1 MEVNQYLEMFIEE
14 SKDHL
19 QACSEHLLELEKNPD
34 DLAIVGEIF
43 RSAHTLKGMSAT
55 MGFEDLAD
63 LTHKMENVLDA
74 IRNEKIHVS
83 PEILDVVFESV
94 DHLEEMVMDIA
105 NGGDGKR
112 DVSSTVAQ
120 LKRIELGEYAIPEVV
135 ATTETP
141 VTAVTSVLE
150 YDSFEQTV
158 ISQSTEQ
165 GFNAF
170 EISVRLREDCLLKA
184 ARVFMVF
191 EILEKD
197 GDVIKSNPSVEKL
210 EDEQFDQQFSVA
222 FVTKESA
229 EDMKNKIMKVSEVEE
244 VIVATLGT
252 PVTAVASVLEYDSF
266 EQTVIAQS
274 AEQGFNAFEISVKLR
289 EDCLLKAARVFMVF
303 EILEKDGDV
312 IKSNP
317 SVEKLEDE
325 QFDQQFSVALVT
337 KESAEDMQK
346 KIMKVSE
353 VEEVI
358 VATIEQKQHSEKEPA
373 IQEVAATAT
382 VEVEAQPAT
391 TPEKNNA
398 APTPA
403 KAPAPAKTDKSHAPV
418 GNKTIR
424 VNIERL
430 DILMNLFEELVIDRG
445 RLQSIATEVN
455 HGELNETVERM
466 SRVMGD
472 LQTIILTMRMVPV
485 ETVFNRF
492 PKMIRQL
499 SRDLNK
505 KINLEI
511 IGAETELDR
520 TVIDEIGDPLVHL
533 IRNSVDHGIENPTAR
548 RAKGKPEEGTV
559 VLRAYHSG
567 NYVFIE
573 IEDDGAGINREK
585 VLAKAI
591 SKGIVTQEQSYSM
604 SDKQI
609 NELILASGFSTADV
623 ISDVSGR
630 GVGLDVVKTTIESL
644 GGNIS
649 IESTQD
655 VGSIFSIQLPLTL
668 SIISVMLVEIE
679 KEIYAIPL
687 SSIIETSIIRSSE
700 IMNAHNQKVIDFRG
714 KVVPLVFLEEIFE
727 VPRKEPQDDEFHS
740 VVIVRKGEKLAGLV
754 VDSFIGQQEIVLK
767 SLGNYLTNIFA
778 ISGATILGNGKVA
791 LIVDCNALIK

>member
-14 SKDHL
+14 SKEHL

-83 PEILDVVFESV
+83 PEILDIVFESV

-120 LKRIELGEYAIPEVV
+120 LKRIESGEEALPEVV
-135 ATTETP
+135 ATVAIPEVP
-141 VTAVTSVLE
+141 SVLE

-158 ISQSTEQ
+158 ITQSAEQ

-197 GDVIKSNPSVEKL
+197 GDVIKSTPSVEKL
-210 EDEQFDQQFSVA
+210 EDEQFDQQFYVA

-229 EDMKNKIMKVSEVEE
+229 EDMQKKLMKVSEVDE
-244 VIVATLGT
+244 VNVAKIN
-252 PVTAVASVLEYDSF
+252 
-266 EQTVIAQS
+266 Q
-274 AEQGFNAFEISVKLR
+274 
-289 EDCLLKAARVFMVF
+289 
-303 EILEKDGDV
+303 
-312 IKSNP
+312 
-317 SVEKLEDE
+317 E
-325 QFDQQFSVALVT
+325 QF
-337 KESAEDMQK
+337 
-346 KIMKVSE
+346 
-353 VEEVI
+353 
-358 VATIEQKQHSEKEPA
+358 SEKQYEA
-373 IQEVAATAT
+373 NKEVAATAT
-382 VEVEAQPAT
+382 ATAT
-391 TPEKNNA
+391 TPVEVVDTPVE
-398 APTPA
+398 APAKPAPAKSTPA
-403 KAPAPAKTDKSHAPV
+403 KADKSHAPV

-591 SKGIVTQEQSYSM
+591 SKGVVTREQSLAM
-604 SDKQI
+604 SDNQI

-687 SSIIETSIIRSSE
+687 SSIIETSIIRSSD

-727 VPRKEPQDDEFHS
+727 VPRKELQDDEFHS

-754 VDSFIGQQEIVLK
+754 VDSFIDQQEIVLK

>member
-14 SKDHL
+14 SKEHL
-19 QACSEHLLELEKNPD
+19 QACSEHLLELEKNPS
-34 DLAIVGEIF
+34 DLTIVGEIF

-55 MGFEDLAD
+55 MGYEDLAD

-74 IRNEKIHVS
+74 IRNEKIHVT

-112 DVSSTVAQ
+112 DVSSTVAK
-120 LKRIELGEYAIPEVV
+120 LKLIESGEPVVEEVAATAAPV
-135 ATTETP
+135 AC
-141 VTAVTSVLE
+141 SLE

-158 ISQSTEQ
+158 ITQSFEQ
-165 GFNAF
+165 DYNAF
-170 EISVRLREDCLLKA
+170 EITVHLREDCLLKA
-184 ARVFMVF
+184 ARVFMIF

-197 GDVIKSNPSVEKL
+197 GDVIKSSPTVEKL
-210 EDEQFDQQFSVA
+210 EDEQFDQQFYVA

-229 EDMKNKIMKVSEVEE
+229 EDMQKKLLKVSEVEE
-244 VIVATLGT
+244 VIVA
-252 PVTAVASVLEYDSF
+252 P
-266 EQTVIAQS
+266 I
-274 AEQGFNAFEISVKLR
+274 
-289 EDCLLKAARVFMVF
+289 
-303 EILEKDGDV
+303 
-312 IKSNP
+312 
-317 SVEKLEDE
+317 
-325 QFDQQFSVALVT
+325 
-337 KESAEDMQK
+337 
-346 KIMKVSE
+346 
-353 VEEVI
+353 
-358 VATIEQKQHSEKEPA
+358 TIEQFKYSERE
-373 IQEVAATAT
+373 EE
-382 VEVEAQPAT
+382 VEVEVVEAT
-391 TPEKNNA
+391 VKNTVVPTESTPTKAPEKA
-398 APTPA
+398 TPT
-403 KAPAPAKTDKSHAPV
+403 KAGPV

-455 HGELNETVERM
+455 HNELNETVERM

-499 SRDLNK
+499 SRDLDK

-533 IRNSVDHGIENPTAR
+533 IRNSVDHGIENPAAR
-548 RAKGKPEEGTV
+548 LAKGKPEEGTV

-573 IEDDGAGINREK
+573 IEDDGAGINRDK

-591 SKGIVTQEQSYSM
+591 AKGVVTQEQSLVM

-655 VGSIFSIQLPLTL
+655 VGSVFSIQLPLTL

-687 SSIIETSIIRSSE
+687 SSIIETSIIRSSD

-727 VPRKEPQDDEFHS
+727 VPRNEIQDEEFRS

>member
-74 IRNEKIHVS
+74 IRNEKIHVT

-120 LKRIELGEYAIPEVV
+120 LKRIELGEEAIPEVV
-135 ATTETP
+135 GTTETP
-141 VTAVTSVLE
+141 TTAVASTLE
-150 YDSFEQTV
+150 YDGFEQTV
-158 ISQSTEQ
+158 IS
-165 GFNAF
+165 
-170 EISVRLREDCLLKA
+170 
-184 ARVFMVF
+184 
-191 EILEKD
+191 
-197 GDVIKSNPSVEKL
+197 
-210 EDEQFDQQFSVA
+210 
-222 FVTKESA
+222 
-229 EDMKNKIMKVSEVEE
+229 
-244 VIVATLGT
+244 
-252 PVTAVASVLEYDSF
+252 
-266 EQTVIAQS
+266 QS

-303 EILEKDGDV
+303 EILEKDGEV
-312 IKSNP
+312 IKSSP

-325 QFDQQFSVALVT
+325 QFDQQFYVAFVT

-358 VATIEQKQHSEKEPA
+358 VAAIESKQHSENEQA

-382 VEVEAQPAT
+382 VEAEAKPAT
-391 TPEKNNA
+391 VPEKNTATPKPATA
-398 APTPA
+398 AAPA
-403 KAPAPAKTDKSHAPV
+403 KADKSHAPV

-548 RAKGKPEEGTV
+548 LAKGKPEEGTV

-655 VGSIFSIQLPLTL
+655 VGSVFSIQLPLTL

-727 VPRKEPQDDEFHS
+727 VPRKEPQGDEFHS